1 MKESFQREEG
11 ERTDRGDGAGLPGCT
26 EVPLEICQPKVQG
39 RPTPPPRDGG
49 VFFCSQLQLFRSW
62 DGKGGRQKSTR
73 LSLFSKGK
81 QSNGVER
88 TYPDLTVC
96 IRNGTCGEWTLD
108 PKAEKWEREE
118 GDGVRCGEKLAQ

>member
-1 MKESFQREEG
+1 ME
-11 ERTDRGDGAGLPGCT
+11 
-26 EVPLEICQPKVQG
+26 
-39 RPTPPPRDGG
+39 
-49 VFFCSQLQLFRSW
+49 
-62 DGKGGRQKSTR
+62 KGGREKSTR

-118 GDGVRCGEKLAQ
+118 ADGVRCGEKLAQ